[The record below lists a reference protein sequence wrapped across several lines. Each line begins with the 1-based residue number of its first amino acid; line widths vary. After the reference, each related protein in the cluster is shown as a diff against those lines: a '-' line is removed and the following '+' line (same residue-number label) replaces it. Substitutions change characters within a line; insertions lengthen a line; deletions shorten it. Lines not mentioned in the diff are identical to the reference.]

1 MGEFVKKTVMGYKEA
16 SGGLSD
22 PECTHV
28 ILTEREYRDLLRQIS
43 DAQQEARTTRIDA
56 DKEIRESQ
64 WRADRNVQKATRE
77 REALEAA
84 LEAERVESAHQRA
97 LNANLLR
104 ISRERA
110 NADRKLQNKKE
121 RSGYVVVYSEEK
133 NCQFRDSR
141 KCLHQVKLWETIIQ
155 SPYSVQF
162 TEEVARKQILED
174 LFCPGHEWLISRIGI
189 TGTYN
194 GGYGELQ
201 NDKAQNPED
210 PFYDGN
216 VVIAPQQRF
225 KRNFRSHYWE
235 IAVMHTK
242 PLEEVP
248 EDMQVN

>member
-104 ISRERA
+104 ISGSGQMRIGSFKTKK
-110 NADRKLQNKKE
+110 NALDMLWCIQKK
-121 RSGYVVVYSEEK
+121 K

-141 KCLHQVKLWETIIQ
+141 KRLHWVKLWETIIQ

-174 LFCPGHEWLISRIGI
+174 LFRPGRRMADLQDWDNRSLQRRI
-189 TGTYN
+189 
-194 GGYGELQ
+194 
-201 NDKAQNPED
+201 
-210 PFYDGN
+210 
-216 VVIAPQQRF
+216 
-225 KRNFRSHYWE
+225 
-235 IAVMHTK
+235 
-242 PLEEVP
+242 
-248 EDMQVN
+248 